1 LRIAELSIPPD
12 TIQQIVNRSH
22 RFMVRRTAC
31 ACATARST
39 PLWLHL
45 PLD

>member
-1 LRIAELSIPPD
+1 M
-12 TIQQIVNRSH
+12 QQIVNRSH
-22 RFMVRRTAC
+22 RFIVVRRVAC
-31 ACATARST
+31 APAIARST